1 MGNLDRRWETGKF
14 LEVWCGGCNHRHP
27 GNWNRNILGMT
38 EPLKKGGWKTNLS
51 PFGARPI
58 FRGENLW
65 PTAHW
70 IYLQDAD
77 GFVRFEIDWCNFPK
91 GFPCCWPH
99 GVIGFCQKNCDHK
112 SDTTHT
118 WFWIVVSLQIE
129 QKTLHKKWFRM
140 SPEKGLYFKGKW
152 IIWTNYQFSEK
163 VLVFRGVVQFGKG
176 SANTKPGKLPKT
188 RKPGRQLRM
197 CLDMGWVEIFWSGKI
212 EGGH

>member
-1 MGNLDRRWETGKF
+1 M
-14 LEVWCGGCNHRHP
+14 WCGGCNHRHP

-112 SDTTHT
+112 SDTTHMILDCGFIANRT
-118 WFWIVVSLQIE
+118 KKPSTKNDSECPLKRDYTLKGNESFEPTINF
-129 QKTLHKKWFRM
+129 QKR
-140 SPEKGLYFKGKW
+140 
-152 IIWTNYQFSEK
+152 
-163 VLVFRGVVQFGKG
+163 
-176 SANTKPGKLPKT
+176 
-188 RKPGRQLRM
+188 
-197 CLDMGWVEIFWSGKI
+197 C
-212 EGGH
+212 